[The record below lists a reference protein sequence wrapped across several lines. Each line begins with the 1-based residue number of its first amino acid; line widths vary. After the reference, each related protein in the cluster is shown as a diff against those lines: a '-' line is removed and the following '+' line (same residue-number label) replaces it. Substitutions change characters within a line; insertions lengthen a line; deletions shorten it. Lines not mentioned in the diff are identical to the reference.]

1 MTVPAKPPMKPP
13 AELIDYLETLPEPH
27 ILCDVHYRILA
38 ANKAY
43 RRSFDA
49 GNALIGQTCYAVS
62 HRYTAPCDKV
72 GETCPLKQSLT
83 SGQRERV
90 LHLHHTPDG
99 EAYVN
104 IELAPVRD
112 ASGTIAYFIEK
123 MEALGDSHGLTG
135 ARALVGR
142 APAFRRMLELMGRVA
157 PSDATVMLQGESG
170 TGKELVAKAIHDAS
184 RRASKPFVAVD
195 CSGLTETLFESEL
208 FGHEKGSFTGASSR
222 RIGLVEAAAGGTL
235 FLDELGDIPLGMQVK
250 LLRLLETG
258 TFRRVGAS
266 DFLKSDIRLI
276 SATHRNLR
284 TMVAD
289 GRFRQDLYYRLNTF
303 PIGLPSLRERL
314 SDIPLLAE
322 ALLARVAPGRE
333 LHLAETTLRH
343 LLAYDYPGNVRE
355 LRNVLERAS
364 LLCDGDI
371 IKPEHLPEEVQFA
384 AGRGTT
390 MLAADG
396 AKGAMPADS
405 QSFAA
410 GSGEVAGTAAMAR
423 VPTLSQLENHV
434 LRERLGAHRGNRKAL
449 AAELGISER
458 TLYRKLRGLR
468 GN

>member
-1 MTVPAKPPMKPP
+1 MSNLPLPPS
-13 AELIDYLETLPEPH
+13 ELVSYLDTLPEPH
-27 ILCDVHYRILA
+27 ILFDRSYRILA
-38 ANKAY
+38 ANRAY
-43 RRSFDA
+43 RRDFGGA
-49 GNALIGQTCYAVS
+49 AAIKGRTCYAVS
-62 HRYTAPCDKV
+62 HHYDVPCDQA
-72 GETCPLKQSLT
+72 GETCPLKQSLA

-90 LHLHHTPDG
+90 LHLHHTSAG

-112 ASGTIAYFIEK
+112 AGGEIAFFIEK
-123 MEALGDSHGLTG
+123 MEPLGESYGQPD

-184 RRASKPFVAVD
+184 RRAERPFVAVD

-208 FGHEKGSFTGASSR
+208 FGHEKGSFTGASAR
-222 RIGLVEAAAGGTL
+222 RIGLVEAASGGTL

-250 LLRLLETG
+250 LLRLIETG

-266 DFLKSDIRLI
+266 DFLKADVRLI

-284 TMVAD
+284 AMVDD

-303 PIGLPSLRERL
+303 PIALPALRERR

-333 LHLAETTLRH
+333 LHLAETTLAC

-355 LRNVLERAS
+355 LRNVLERAT
-364 LLCDGDI
+364 LLCDGDMI
-371 IKPEHLPEEVQFA
+371 LPEHLPDEVRAGAASAGSAKVA
-384 AGRGTT
+384 AGATVPGTLDE
-390 MLAADG
+390 MEG
-396 AKGAMPADS
+396 
-405 QSFAA
+405 
-410 GSGEVAGTAAMAR
+410 
-423 VPTLSQLENHV
+423 V
-434 LRERLGAHRGNRKAL
+434 LLLERLARHHGNRRSL
-449 AAELGISER
+449 ADELGISER
-458 TLYRKLRGLR
+458 TLYRKLRKLR
-468 GN
+468 DTD